1 MRSPRPRAEGV
12 RSRLLV
18 AAFALCLAALSGGE
32 QLDGTVVA
40 VHDGDTVTVLRGGEQ
55 VKVRLACIDAPERGQ
70 AFGSRSRAR
79 LAEIVMRKS
88 ITAEVIDHDAYGRTV
103 ARIRCVGVDVS
114 LEMVRA
120 GLAWHYRYH
129 CPNDARLAAAE
140 AEARMARRGLWADTH
155 PEPPWDWRR
164 HR

>member
-1 MRSPRPRAEGV
+1 M
-12 RSRLLV
+12 RSRLIGAG
-18 AAFALCLAALSGGE
+18 AAVLCLAASCGGE
-32 QLDGTVVA
+32 QLDGKVVA

-70 AFGSRSRAR
+70 AFGSRSRER
-79 LAEIVMRKS
+79 LAELVMRRAV
-88 ITAEVIDHDAYGRTV
+88 TLEVIDHDQYGRTV
-103 ARIRCVGVDVS
+103 AHLQCDGVDVN

-129 CPNDARLAAAE
+129 CPNDTALAAAE
-140 AEARMARRGLWADTH
+140 AEARKAQRGLWADAR
-155 PEPPWDWRR
+155 PEAPWDWRR

>member
-1 MRSPRPRAEGV
+1 MRPRV
-12 RSRLLV
+12 IVV
-18 AAFALCLAALSGGE
+18 AAAVLCLAASCSGE
-32 QLDGTVVA
+32 QLEGTVVA

-70 AFGSRSRAR
+70 AFGSRSRER
-79 LAEIVMRKS
+79 LAELMRKAV
-88 ITAEVIDHDAYGRTV
+88 TLEVIDRDQYGRTV
-103 ARIRCVGVDVS
+103 ARLRCAGTDVN

-129 CPNDARLAAAE
+129 CPNDTALAAAE
-140 AEARMARRGLWADTH
+140 AEARAARRGLWADAH
-155 PEPPWDWRR
+155 PEAPWEWRR